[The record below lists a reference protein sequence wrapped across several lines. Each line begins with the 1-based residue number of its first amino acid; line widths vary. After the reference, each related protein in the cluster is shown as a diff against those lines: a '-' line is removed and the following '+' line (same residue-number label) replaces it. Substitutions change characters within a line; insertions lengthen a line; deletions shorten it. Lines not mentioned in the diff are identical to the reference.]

1 MCSFLTL
8 SENSENARFQLE
20 TIGRNCFENSGLEE
34 MTIPKSVRTIENG
47 TFKSCKHLRSLTF
60 EEGSRLAHVGNNVL
74 FSTLLREEEVE
85 LSNMAQTRGGED
97 TGSTYGDE

>member
-1 MCSFLTL
+1 MRSFLTL

-34 MTIPKSVRTIENG
+34 ITIPKSVRTIKDSA
-47 TFKSCKHLRSLTF
+47 FKRCRHLRFVTF
-60 EEGSRLAHVGNNVL
+60 EEGSRLAHVGSNVL
-74 FSTLLREEEVE
+74 FSTLLREEVE
-85 LSNMAQTRGGED
+85 FPNMAQTRGGED